1 MLREPCPSRFP
12 SRLADDA
19 GPRRRRT
26 HRTGQGTKRDH
37 YALETIWYSNVPYG
51 RKDVMEQDHTIWSVG
66 SPRALGAA
74 LRAFRLEEGLT
85 QQQLAVALGTTR
97 HRLSRIEDGKPS
109 DQVLLLMD
117 MLRHL
122 GVTMQLGRF
131 DA

>member
-1 MLREPCPSRFP
+1 
-12 SRLADDA
+12 
-19 GPRRRRT
+19 
-26 HRTGQGTKRDH
+26 
-37 YALETIWYSNVPYG
+37 
-51 RKDVMEQDHTIWSVG
+51 MEQDHTIWSVG

-74 LRAFRLEEGLT
+74 LRAFRVEAGLT
-85 QQQLAVALGTTR
+85 QQQLAEALGTTR

-122 GVTMQLGRF
+122 GVTMRLGRF

>member
-1 MLREPCPSRFP
+1 
-12 SRLADDA
+12 
-19 GPRRRRT
+19 
-26 HRTGQGTKRDH
+26 
-37 YALETIWYSNVPYG
+37 
-51 RKDVMEQDHTIWSVG
+51 MEQDHTIWSVA

-85 QQQLAVALGTTR
+85 QQELADALGTTR

-122 GVTMQLGRF
+122 GVTMRLGRF